1 MTVHSSDIIIVGAGA
16 TGLSLALGLASRNI
30 ASTLIGKI
38 DTRITGRTTALFEG
52 SLRLLRHL
60 NIWPDCEAVSAP
72 LQTMRII
79 DDTGSFFRPPPA
91 SFKARELGL
100 DAFGANIEN
109 RILVDILKRHVLRT
123 PLITYKDCWVK
134 TIKPQANSIALTLET
149 DETLSA
155 AVLIGA
161 DGFDS
166 PARQAAGIEVRTWD
180 YPQMAL
186 TCILAHQRSHQ
197 DISTEFHMRQG
208 PFTFVPLAGVAGAP
222 NRSSLVWLTD
232 KANAAR
238 LQKLSPE
245 ALADVIEQRG
255 HSFLGKITLQ
265 TSAHIFP
272 MRGMVAKTLGA
283 RRTALI
289 GEAAHA
295 FPPIGAQ
302 GLNLGLRDVAYLV
315 DVLEQAVLKQRDPG
329 GDETLALY
337 DRSRADDIA
346 IRAQGVDLL
355 NKSLLAPFLP
365 VDLLRGAGLLALD
378 ILPPLRKMVM
388 RTGLMPHGTPPN
400 LMRPSA

>member
-1 MTVHSSDIIIVGAGA
+1 MTFRNPKIIIVGAGA

-52 SLRLLRHL
+52 SLRLLRNLHV
-60 NIWPDCEAVSAP
+60 WPDCEAVAAP

-109 RILVDILKRHVLRT
+109 RVLVEILKQHVLRT
-123 PLITYKDCWVK
+123 PLVDYRENWVK
-134 TIKPQANSIALTLET
+134 AIKSAADTVSVTLEN
-149 DETLSA
+149 DEILQA
-155 AVLIGA
+155 DMLVGA

-166 PARQAAGIEVRTWD
+166 PARHAAGIDTRSWD

-186 TCILAHQRSHQ
+186 TCILAHQRPHQ
-197 DISTEFHMRQG
+197 DISTEFHTRQG
-208 PFTFVPLAGVAGAP
+208 PFTLVPLVGVAGAP

-245 ALADVIEQRG
+245 ALAEAIEQQG
-255 HSFLGKITLQ
+255 HSFLGKVTLQ

-272 MRGMVAKTLGA
+272 MRGMVAKSLGA
-283 RRTALI
+283 RRVALI

-315 DVLEQAVLKQRDPG
+315 DVIEQAVTHHKDVG

-337 DRSRADDIA
+337 DHSRAGDIA

-365 VDLLRGAGLLALD
+365 VDLLRGAGLLAMD
-378 ILPPLRKMVM
+378 ILPPLRKVIM
-388 RTGLMPHGTPPN
+388 RTGLMPHGTPPQ
-400 LMRPSA
+400 LMQPAA